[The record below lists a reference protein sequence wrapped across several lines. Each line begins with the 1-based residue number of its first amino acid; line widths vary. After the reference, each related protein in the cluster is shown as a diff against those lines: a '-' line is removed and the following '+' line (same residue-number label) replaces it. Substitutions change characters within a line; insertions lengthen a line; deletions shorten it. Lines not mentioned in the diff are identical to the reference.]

1 MDLKQ
6 FMKFALSEAKTS
18 LKEGNNG
25 FGAVIIK
32 DSIIVASAHDQ
43 EVTKSDPTAHAE
55 MIAIRIAAEKIGKD
69 MKDCILISTH
79 EPCPMC
85 SSAIVWSGISGIA
98 YGYSIKEAIA
108 QGRNRIDLSCTE
120 IFERAGVRLE
130 VYENILHE
138 ECSVLYRK
146 DVRDTIKMLRKADKE
161 RLEKINQDLIEKRLC
176 WFENQDFKFKRTDSE
191 LPDLG
196 YKLLLNKLNISAEE
210 ALVVERSE
218 NKIIFHSKNFCP
230 ALEAC
235 KILDL
240 DTRTI
245 CKVAYEES
253 MDSLMKKID
262 PRLEFKRNYEKLR
275 PYSNYCEEMIIL
287 NRFNS

>member
-6 FMKFALSEAKTS
+6 FMKIALLEAKTS

-25 FGAVIIK
+25 FGAVILK
-32 DSIIVASAHDQ
+32 DGIIISSAHDM
-43 EVTKSDPTAHAE
+43 EVTKSDPTSHAE
-55 MIAIRIAAEKIGKD
+55 MNVIRFAAEKIGKD
-69 MKDCILISTH
+69 LKDCILVSTH

-85 SSAIVWSGISGIA
+85 SSAIVWAGISGIA

-108 QGRNRIDLSCTE
+108 QGRKRIDLSCME
-120 IFERAGVRLE
+120 IFERAGVRLD

-138 ECSVLYRK
+138 ECSILYRK
-146 DVRDTIKMLRKADKE
+146 DVRDAIKVLRGADKE

-176 WFENQDFKFKRTDSE
+176 WFEKQVFKLDGTDNE
-191 LPDLG
+191 LPDMG
-196 YKLLLNKLNISAEE
+196 YKLLLEKLDISAEE
-210 ALVVERSE
+210 APVIERSK

-240 DTRTI
+240 DTRMI
-245 CKVAYEES
+245 CKTAYEES
-253 MDSLMKKID
+253 MDLLLKKID

-275 PYSNYCEEMIIL
+275 PYSDYCEEIIIL
-287 NRFNS
+287 NKFI